1 MLGQTYSDL
10 IERLELAERQL
21 QECRS
26 ANALLQARLEATRGE
41 AAFKAEVLENSAPM
55 LWIDR
60 DSGSITYANPAMCE
74 HLGYARED
82 FAHVRVHHFSPEF
95 TPGQVEQVRQ
105 ITSQGGTARF
115 EVRHRRKDGTLVE
128 AAISIF
134 LTEHAGRAMFVVN
147 VLDVTETKRAQRE
160 VQRQEILLASIM
172 DCIPDCISFRDLT
185 GTYLGL
191 NAAFANVI
199 GHRVEDVIGRKPH
212 DVVSAE
218 QAAWIRARDAEVL
231 AHGGKLTFE
240 NVVTLPGGGK
250 ILHETVRTPLRN
262 RNGEVLG
269 VLSIARD
276 ITTRKQA
283 ELEQRAAK
291 EQAEAATRSKSEFL
305 ANMSHE
311 IRTPMNAIIG
321 LSHLALKGELTPKH
335 RDYLEK
341 IQSAGQHLLRVINDI
356 LDFSKIEAG
365 RLDLVM
371 AEFDL
376 EQLLDNTCALIALS
390 AEQKGL
396 ELLVEIDPAV
406 PRRLKGDSMR
416 IGQVLL
422 NLANNALKFTEHGEV
437 EISLKALE
445 CSDSEAL
452 LEFKVRDTGIGISG
466 EQLAR
471 LFQSFSQADMSTT
484 RRFGGTGLGLVISKT
499 LAQMMGGSVGV
510 TSEPGQGST
519 FWFTVRVGVESQP
532 VHERKRPQVLRGCR
546 ALVVDDNFYARAAL
560 SDLLQ
565 EVDFEVAEAA
575 NGVDAI
581 EAVRAACV
589 EGRPFDVVYLDWR
602 MPGID
607 GLQTAR
613 RIRELGL
620 EMPPTMMMVSAYGR
634 DEMIQQA
641 KAAGIE
647 MVLVKPIM
655 PTCLLDA
662 TTELLACRKEA
673 SANVHRSRA
682 AAGDAP
688 PSGLEAIRGARV
700 LVVEDNDINQ
710 IVAQEMLREA
720 GLFVEIAEDGQAAL
734 QKVQANYYDLV
745 FMDMQMP
752 VMDGL
757 TATREIR
764 RLKRFDRLPIVAMT
778 ANAMEQDRRR
788 CLDAGMNDSLTKPI
802 EPAQLWATL
811 LRWIPPL
818 TSAEPPPRDS
828 GFAPLVGEVSPESE
842 WSDIPGL
849 DARRGLRVCGGN
861 AKLYRTILARFLE
874 SNGSLMAQ
882 MHEAIANG
890 DIAGAERLAHTLKGV
905 AGNIGARA
913 IQQLASDVESSLKT
927 YAPPVTVQ
935 QQLNLLER
943 PMAQLLEAL
952 ERELGPQSVEEAG
965 VR

>member
-1 MLGQTYSDL
+1 MSGSTQLGLHEQ
-10 IERLELAERQL
+10 LEVALRRADAAERQL
-21 QECRS
+21 KECRAAS
-26 ANALLQARLEATRGE
+26 MDAAQAR
-41 AAFKAEVLENSAPM
+41 EVLENSGPM
-55 LWIDR
+55 FWIER
-60 DSGSITYANPAMCE
+60 DTGKITYANPAMCR
-74 HLGYARED
+74 HLGYSREE
-82 FAHVRVHHFSPEF
+82 FAALKTHQFSPEF
-95 TPGQVEQVRQ
+95 TRDEAQAVRE
-105 ITSQGGTARF
+105 ITMRGGTANF
-115 EVRHRRKDGTLVE
+115 EARHRHKDGSLRDVE
-128 AAISIF
+128 ISVF
-134 LTEHAGRAMFVVN
+134 LTEHAGRAVFVVN
-147 VLDVTETKRAQRE
+147 VVDSTDKKRAQRE
-160 VQRQEILLASIM
+160 VQRQQMLLASII
-172 DCIPDCISFRDLT
+172 DCIPDCISFRDRT

-191 NAAFANVI
+191 NEAFAKVLNR
-199 GHRVEDVIGRKPH
+199 RVDEVVGKTPEDVALPG
-212 DVVSAE
+212 
-218 QAAWIRARDAEVL
+218 QASWVRARDVEVL
-231 AHGGKLTFE
+231 ARGGKLSFE
-240 NVVTLPGGGK
+240 NVVTLSDGSQ
-250 ILHETVRTPLRN
+250 IVHETIRTPLRS
-262 RNGEVLG
+262 REGEVIG
-269 VLSIARD
+269 VLSVARD
-276 ITTRKQA
+276 ITARKQA
-283 ELEQRAAK
+283 ELELRAAK
-291 EQAEAATRSKSEFL
+291 EQAEAATHSKSEFL

-321 LSHLALKGELTPKH
+321 LSHLALKTELTPKQH
-335 RDYLEK
+335 DYLEK

-365 RLDLVM
+365 KLDLVM
-371 AEFDL
+371 DEFDL
-376 EQLLDNTCALIALS
+376 EQVLDNTCALIALS

-422 NLANNALKFTEHGEV
+422 NLANNALKFTEQGEV
-437 EISLKALE
+437 GISLKALE
-445 CSDSEAL
+445 RSDTEVL

-466 EQLAR
+466 EQIER

-499 LAQMMGGSVGV
+499 LARMMGGAVGV
-510 TSEPGQGST
+510 ESEPDKGST
-519 FWFTVRVGVESQP
+519 FWFTVRVGVDPQPAREALRPES
-532 VHERKRPQVLRGCR
+532 LRGCR

-565 EVDFEVAEAA
+565 EIAVEVAEAA
-575 NGVDAI
+575 SGVDAI

-589 EGRPFDVVYLDWR
+589 QGQPFDVVYLDWR

-647 MVLVKPIM
+647 MVLVKPVM
-655 PTCLLDA
+655 PTCLVEA
-662 TTELLACRKEA
+662 TTQLLARRKQPA
-673 SANVHRSRA
+673 DDMHRTRTP
-682 AAGDAP
+682 AGDSP
-688 PSGLEAIRGARV
+688 PPALDAIRGARV

-720 GLFVEIAEDGQAAL
+720 GLFVEIAEHGEAAL

-752 VMDGL
+752 VMDGV
-757 TATREIR
+757 TATRELR

-788 CLDAGMNDSLTKPI
+788 CIDAGMNDSLTKPI

-818 TSAEPPPRDS
+818 TTLDTRTQDAGRGPMKTNKYE
-828 GFAPLVGEVSPESE
+828 GEGEGE
-842 WSDIPGL
+842 WAGITGL
-849 DARRGLRVCGGN
+849 DAKRGLRICGGN
-861 AKLYRTILARFLE
+861 AKLYRTILTRFLE
-874 SNGSLMAQ
+874 ANGSLIAQ
-882 MHEAIANG
+882 IHEAIANG
-890 DIAGAERLAHTLKGV
+890 DIAGAERLAHMLKGV
-905 AGNIGARA
+905 AGNVGARE
-913 IQQLASDVESSLKT
+913 IQQLASDLERSLKT

-935 QQLNLLER
+935 EQLNRLER

-952 ERELGPQSVEEAG
+952 ERELGTTTISDPS
-965 VR
+965 